1 MKHKVVGPLLIACAV
16 MLAACTPGGQP
27 QPTADRSQPAAQSG
41 QSAAS
46 VGKKRVVVGAREAA
60 PVLNSKLD
68 GEADVSE
75 EMIAV
80 GLTGL
85 TPVGDPYPILAEA
98 VPTLENGGWR
108 VFPDGRMETTWTL
121 RPNLTW
127 HDGTSLTTE
136 DLLFAVQ
143 VGQDRELPDFG
154 HAGFAAMAGAR
165 AVDSRTITVEWK
177 EPFIQADK
185 MFNWAHAL
193 PLPRHL
199 LEDAYLNNKP
209 AFTQHRYWTHE
220 FVHAG
225 AFKVREFVP
234 TERLLL
240 EAFDGYAL
248 GRPTVD
254 EVEVRYITDAN
265 TLGANLIAG
274 EVHFT
279 IGPGLTVEQAL
290 QIQGQW
296 PGGRMGTG
304 ELQSN
309 TALYPQFMDP
319 NPAVVADLRFRRA
332 LQHALDRNALNDLAT
347 RGHAPISGFIVP
359 PGAPEFPAIQPS
371 ITEYPYD
378 LRRSAQLLEEIGF
391 NRVGDTYRDAPGQEV
406 TVTVEVSTGDTAQ
419 ESASLFVADSW
430 TRLGLKGTPLPGS
443 PQARDRRARATR
455 PAFEVTS
462 FSAAISEP
470 TRLTR
475 FTSRDIPT
483 AQNNYRGS
491 NYMRYSHPQLDAL
504 VDRFFVTIPRQ
515 EQIEVLKQIAAHV
528 TENLVLMPLY
538 HTVHASLISH
548 RVQNVTPRT
557 GHSQT
562 YQAHRWD
569 INWGEA
575 PGVLQPTA
583 ARSPGRGSGDHD
595 G

>member
-1 MKHKVVGPLLIACAV
+1 VVA
-16 MLAACTPGGQP
+16 
-27 QPTADRSQPAAQSG
+27 
-41 QSAAS
+41 
-46 VGKKRVVVGAREAA
+46 AREAA
-60 PVLNSKLD
+60 PLLSSKLHTD
-68 GEADVSE
+68 ADVSE
-75 EMIAV
+75 EMVSV

-98 VPTLENGGWR
+98 VPTLENGQWR

-127 HDGTSLTTE
+127 HDGTPITTE

-143 VGQDRELPDFG
+143 VGQDRELPEFG
-154 HAGFAAMAGAR
+154 HAGFAAVAGVR
-165 AVDSRTITVEWK
+165 AQDARTITVEWK

-199 LEDAYLNNKP
+199 LEDAYVTNKV

-225 AFKVREFVP
+225 AFKVREFIP
-234 TERLLL
+234 TERLSI

-248 GRPTVD
+248 GRPIVD
-254 EVEVRYITDAN
+254 EVEVRYISDSN

-290 QIQGQW
+290 QIQGNW
-296 PGGRMGTG
+296 PGGKMGTG

-309 TALYPQFMDP
+309 TVAYPQFMDP
-319 NPAVVADLRFRRA
+319 NPAVMTDVRFRRA

-347 RGHAPISGFIVP
+347 RGYAPISGFIVP
-359 PGAPEFPAIQPS
+359 PGAPEFPAVQPS
-371 ITEYPYD
+371 VVEYPYD
-378 LRRSAQLLEEIGF
+378 MRRATQLLEEIGF
-391 NRVGDTYRDAPGQEV
+391 TRVGDSYRDPAGQEV
-406 TVTVEVSTGDTAQ
+406 TVTVETTTGDTAQ
-419 ESASLFVADSW
+419 ESATLFVADSW
-430 TRLGLKGTPLPGS
+430 TRLGLRGVPRSGS
-443 PQARDRRARATR
+443 SQARDRQVRATR

-470 TRLTR
+470 ARLTR
-475 FTSRDIPT
+475 FTTRDIPT

-491 NYMRYSHPQLDAL
+491 NYMRYSHPQLDTL
-504 VDRFFVTIPRQ
+504 VDQFFVTIPRQ
-515 EQIEVLKQIAAHV
+515 DRIDLLRQIAAHV
-528 TENLVLMPLY
+528 TDQLVLMPLY
-538 HTVHASLISH
+538 HTVHASLISN

-562 YQAHRWD
+562 YQAHTWD
-569 INWGEA
+569 I
-575 PGVLQPTA
+575 
-583 ARSPGRGSGDHD
+583 R
-595 G
+595 